1 MLRKSWLRIRGWMHR
16 RRLDEEFSDEVQA
29 HLDMLADDFERQG
42 MTPRDARL
50 AARRSFGGVE
60 QIREEHREGRG
71 LMHLERLWAD
81 LVYAVRTMRRNSA
94 FTLVA
99 VATLALGIGV
109 NVTLFTAFNAVVLK
123 SLAVADPTAC
133 TGWSAGLRRVR
144 GAIFS
149 MHSRS
154 RNLCIWGNTIAA

>member
-1 MLRKSWLRIRGWMHR
+1 MLSVWVARIRGMIFR
-16 RRLDEEFSDEVQA
+16 TKMEEEFSEEIRA
-29 HLDMLADDFERQG
+29 HLDMLAEEFERNG
-42 MTPRDARL
+42 LSPAEARL

-71 LMHLERLWAD
+71 LMQLQRLWAD
-81 LVYAVRTMRRNSA
+81 LTYAARTMRRSPV

-123 SLAVADPTAC
+123 SLAVADPD
-133 TGWSAGLRRVR
+133 GVYRLE
-144 GAIFS
+144 
-149 MHSRS
+149 
-154 RNLCIWGNTIAA
+154 